1 MSTLFKDSIVY
12 AEYGETIAVGDM
24 LYMSQGTGADS
35 ARTAGQLYKLE
46 IANPDRNVFYG
57 IAKEAGIADDTNKK
71 VVTGGKFDG
80 LAGLTPGLPIYAD
93 PTVAGGVTQ
102 VRPASNVQVI
112 GVAIDADSF
121 SVNGALAGS
130 FGAGEGSGGVGGVDI
145 LFVQDFET
153 AALGDFTQ
161 TGLVLSG
168 TNPLKG
174 AISAN
179 LVHDDTI
186 NQSFKETRPVDEK
199 FRNRNIT
206 LKLNIKSAAS
216 AGNVTLTVVDE
227 TNAVTLVSSE
237 QLPVSNDVGG
247 AIGQVSFD
255 MPDDCLSFS
264 YEVVA
269 LPEAGSPVT
278 IVDDIIAEITSL
290 IDEQS
295 VLVQEADSYLI
306 ASGNSGGS
314 ATANVTDI
322 PFNNVIRNVGSDIQ
336 FNTTSVTI
344 LTDGVYDFSV
354 LVNITA
360 TTAVMGIYKNGTI
373 LAGMSPSANSNTKAG
388 SYSGYFEAG
397 DVVSF
402 RLSTTS
408 TLQNSSTDHVLSVTK
423 QGSLK
428 QVNPNPNSKI
438 TIPTSEL
445 RMEGASTR
453 GSTATAIVR
462 FDNIAK
468 IRGDAFEV
476 LSDAALGTR
485 IVMKKKGKLDF
496 HVHFNRGLTATDANL
511 TINQQTLT
519 GVGTAEEILAGSR
532 GSTGAGVN
540 VSLSWSGD
548 VNVGDILRVASGINP
563 TDSGGNNRLALFFQE
578 QDISVSV
585 TNTLPQFSESDSS
598 VRVDTANGYGS
609 TGTTV
614 RRFSNVR
621 DNIGNDIE
629 YVPSAVNGDSFVVKS
644 AGIYHISY
652 TEGIDNYRSG
662 ITLNATGAQLSTST
676 LTLSDQTNNPLLTSI
691 AVGSNG
697 IFNSAWS
704 GHLQVGDIIRAQ
716 TDGTASNGN
725 NRTKFTISKVGK
737 PNVTGVDVT
746 PFVNIP
752 QKDVDSA
759 FVSGATDR
767 GSTATA
773 VLFFPNLLK
782 SPSKGLFRVDS
793 DSVLGTRVTVLKAG
807 TIHLHASVA
816 GSSNAPFRQ
825 ITRNQQT
832 LTAIS
837 TSNLEILSS
846 ANASGS
852 AATPGNLSVS
862 LEAQVGDVFRVVSS
876 QNPSVDTRFPCVLS
890 VYMEAASDNLLS
902 PTESFSTDI
911 ASLTYAPS
919 SLYTLA
925 NLDTAPVGTFIT
937 FTYAAGGNVRTQT
950 TTAPTQSTSDM
961 NVNGIRLFA
970 RDHALASTADEPSAI
985 AIQIGKGKKG
995 RSLDLY
1001 KNVAKAIGGEL
1012 ESLTDGALVTYSEV
1026 SGVLLV
1032 DVGYRGDTSS
1042 TPAFVFEDVS
1052 TQANGYLVINAS
1064 KSPSLT
1070 GVPLV
1075 QPRIAT
1081 IKDVKASGT
1090 EGGTFTSGVYQTRVL
1105 NTLQDPTGIVTSLA
1119 SNQFTLPAG
1128 RYYIEAVAPASS
1140 LTATAPSNH
1149 KAKLRNITDSSD
1161 VIIGSSM
1168 RLSLNNAGT
1177 AGTNASV
1184 IHGVVDISSPKV
1196 FELQHRCAVT
1206 TGTSGFGI
1214 AAGFGDDEVYSTVK
1228 ITKIK

>member
-1 MSTLFKDSIVY
+1 
-12 AEYGETIAVGDM
+12 
-24 LYMSQGTGADS
+24 
-35 ARTAGQLYKLE
+35 
-46 IANPDRNVFYG
+46 
-57 IAKEAGIADDTNKK
+57 
-71 VVTGGKFDG
+71 
-80 LAGLTPGLPIYAD
+80 
-93 PTVAGGVTQ
+93 
-102 VRPASNVQVI
+102 VI

-145 LFVQDFET
+145 LFVQDFES

-161 TGLVLSG
+161 TGLVLSSVD
-168 TNPLKG
+168 PLKG

-179 LVHDDTI
+179 LVHDDTV
-186 NQSFKETRPVDEK
+186 NQSFKQIIAVDEK

-227 TNAVTLVSSE
+227 TNAVTLVNSE

-278 IVDDIIAEITSL
+278 IVDDVIAEITSL

-485 IVMKKKGKLDF
+485 IVMKKKGKLD
-496 HVHFNRGLTATDANL
+496 VSTSIQPGTRSNRAGISKNQSVLTSVPTLASEYIACDSQKADGR
-511 TINQQTLT
+511 TIN
-519 GVGTAEEILAGSR
+519 IAGS
-532 GSTGAGVN
+532 
-540 VSLSWSGD
+540 VSVEVGD
-548 VNVGDILRVASGINP
+548 VIRVFSQTGIVADVAHNL
-563 TDSGGNNRLALFFQE
+563 NLHFQE

-609 TGTTV
+609 TGTRI

-644 AGIYHISY
+644 AGIYNISY
-652 TEGIDNYRSG
+652 TELYNATATSIG
-662 ITLNATGAQLSTST
+662 ITLNSPNLTTDVATL
-676 LTLSDQTNNPLLTSI
+676 QTNPNNEVLAADTSSNVTNTSLC
-691 AVGSNG
+691 ANWQGFLPQGSVLRAHTNG
-697 IFNSAWS
+697 I
-704 GHLQVGDIIRAQ
+704 
-716 TDGTASNGN
+716 TPASNNGA
-725 NRTKFTISKVGK
+725 KFTISKVGK

-752 QKDVDSA
+752 QPTTTEWVDAGPIQITATTTAPTKGTTSVDNVRWRRVGQDYECEYEYRHSA
-759 FVSGATDR
+759 SGAAGSGNYLISLPAGIEFHPSTPLTTSLVTGTWSGQYDFTQFSRDSYVRMNSNTGNGDGFVVPYSATQFRLGVSSLYGSNNSWNSSYYSLGQTIISLKVYLKFR
-767 GSTATA
+767 GKGLTATN
-773 VLFFPNLLK
+773 PN
-782 SPSKGLFRVDS
+782 
-793 DSVLGTRVTVLKAG
+793 
-807 TIHLHASVA
+807 I
-816 GSSNAPFRQ
+816 
-825 ITRNQQT
+825 
-832 LTAIS
+832 LTA
-837 TSNLEILSS
+837 
-846 ANASGS
+846 
-852 AATPGNLSVS
+852 P
-862 LEAQVGDVFRVVSS
+862 
-876 QNPSVDTRFPCVLS
+876 
-890 VYMEAASDNLLS
+890 
-902 PTESFSTDI
+902 ESFSTDI

-970 RDHALASTADEPSAI
+970 RDHALASTADEPAAI

-1052 TQANGYLVINAS
+1052 TQASGYLVINAS
-1064 KSPSLT
+1064 KSPALT

-1075 QPRIAT
+1075 QSRIAT
-1081 IKDVKASGT
+1081 LSDEKVNNTAATGKNVTAGVWTTQVVNTIVDPSGIVSNLNSNQIT
-1090 EGGTFTSGVYQTRVL
+1090 LSPGVYHFSIFNNFNYNIAASTIFRTR
-1105 NTLQDPTGIVTSLA
+1105 
-1119 SNQFTLPAG
+1119 F
-1128 RYYIEAVAPASS
+1128 
-1140 LTATAPSNH
+1140 
-1149 KAKLRNITDSSD
+1149 RNITDG
-1161 VIIGSSM
+1161 IT
-1168 RLSLNNAGT
+1168 SLVGIQDRRANTQSQGA
-1177 AGTNASV
+1177 TNDGVNIVNGLLTLTSEKTFEVQLRASNTV
-1184 IHGVVDISSPKV
+1184 
-1196 FELQHRCAVT
+1196 
-1206 TGTSGFGI
+1206 GTSAASNFG
-1214 AAGFGDDEVYSTVK
+1214 EVETYLQMS
-1228 ITKIK
+1228 IQKIK